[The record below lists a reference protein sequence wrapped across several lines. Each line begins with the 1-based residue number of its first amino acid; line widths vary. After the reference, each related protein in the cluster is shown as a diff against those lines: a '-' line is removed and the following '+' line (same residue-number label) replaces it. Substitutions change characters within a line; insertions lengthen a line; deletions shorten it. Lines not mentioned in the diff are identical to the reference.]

1 MVYRSPL
8 FKSWRRVAFDR
19 SIIKLA
25 RHIEHDERSRDY
37 GITIRDGARV
47 ASVEWKRYSAILD
60 QGDLG
65 SCTGNAIV
73 GALEVLENKGGGE
86 FIDLSRLF
94 VYWNERNLEG
104 TVNEDAGAFIR
115 DGIKVV
121 ASFGACAEKL
131 WPYDETRWAER
142 PGHAAFV
149 DATKRRVT
157 EYARVDQDRY
167 QIRSV
172 LASGFPI
179 VFGMS
184 VYDSFMSDAVAA
196 NGVVPMPAATES
208 CQGGHAVLAVG
219 YDDEKDAVLVRNSW
233 GADWGQAGYFWLPY
247 AYITHPDLA
256 SDLWVVRH

>member
-1 MVYRSPL
+1 MAAVRKLGWRPDLPDFRDHRLKAGSPFL
-8 FKSWRRVAFDR
+8 TAVA
-19 SIIKLA
+19 LP
-25 RHIEHDERSRDY
+25 
-37 GITIRDGARV
+37 
-47 ASVEWKRYSAILD
+47 ASVDLRAQCSTVEN
-60 QGDLG
+60 QGQIG

-73 GALEVLENKGGGE
+73 GALEVLETKAGGE

-104 TVNEDAGAFIR
+104 TVNQDAGAYIR

-121 ASFGACAEKL
+121 ASLGVCAETL
-131 WPYDETRWAER
+131 WPYDETRWDER

-149 DATKRRVT
+149 EATKHRVT
-157 EYARVDQDRY
+157 EYARVDQSEL

-196 NGVVPMPAATES
+196 TGVVPMPAVTES

-219 YDDEKDAVLVRNSW
+219 YDDDKQAVRVRNSW
-233 GADWGQAGYFWLPY
+233 GKDWGEDGNFWLPY
-247 AYITHPDLA
+247 AYLTHPDLA